1 MKSLCLYDNAFDSQK
16 TARGNFKGNRAA
28 MYIVHKVKVCSRSA

>member
-16 TARGNFKGNRAA
+16 TARGNFKENMAA
-28 MYIVHKVKVCSRSA
+28 MYIVHESKIYLRST